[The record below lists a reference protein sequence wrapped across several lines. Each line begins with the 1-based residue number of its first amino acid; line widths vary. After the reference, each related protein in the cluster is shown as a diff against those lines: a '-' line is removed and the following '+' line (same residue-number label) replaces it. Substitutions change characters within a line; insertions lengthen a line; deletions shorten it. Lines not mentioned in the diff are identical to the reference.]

1 MAVAGRAA
9 LASGGNMKGS
19 HHFSGYVPERNLI
32 HTYGPLGSSLA
43 EQGFKLGPFG
53 TGRANGLPSIS
64 QPDSYYLLFD
74 LRFYFSCT
82 LYLLFSVDIY
92 AHCSTICLYQGQQG

>member
-43 EQGFKLGPFG
+43 EEGFKLGPFG
-53 TGRANGLPSIS
+53 TGRANGLPVNIS
-64 QPDSYYLLFD
+64 ARFLLPAVRSSVLLF
-74 LRFYFSCT
+74 LHSVSS
-82 LYLLFSVDIY
+82 LF
-92 AHCSTICLYQGQQG
+92 C